1 MSLVGVSYAA
11 ADPYPVMCVYGG
23 TAPVSG
29 TADAFFFHMVARR
42 AKKMAAA
49 SRATP
54 ASAPITIPAM
64 APPESFEPE
73 PEDEEEDEFDPAA
86 ASVDVGVVEAP
97 AETGEVE
104 DRVVAALELAA
115 ELKVVALLVAVEEF
129 TMVPPR
135 T

>member
-1 MSLVGVSYAA
+1 
-11 ADPYPVMCVYGG
+11 
-23 TAPVSG
+23 
-29 TADAFFFHMVARR
+29 
-42 AKKMAAA
+42 MAAA